1 MSDICCRSTAATR
14 QCVVTRAE
22 DWLDQHSKPVVNKQ
36 EAVRVGN
43 VIVLAQHDHIA
54 LLKQKQSL
62 FARDYRVSE
71 TRHFVV
77 CQKHSSPQTVLMHTL
92 GQAEIDADL
101 ICFIEDELPS
111 FGIIP
116 TAKDF
121 GATLFA
127 VLASTFPA
135 PRNQGL
141 IWRHFCLNTLIK
153 LRDQIAHPLS
163 APPGVSYIAPFAT
176 IYRRVFDLYTGQS
189 VLDVGSSFGF
199 LPVLMAERVPDICIM
214 GCDNNPDAI
223 GFSTDLA
230 EVSGVGHVTF
240 TLQDVLN
247 ATILGL
253 GTFDTVIAVHLLEH
267 IPERDLSIAFTHL
280 LQLTAKRLIIA
291 VPYEQQAIA
300 IYGHEHVFNKEK
312 LQQWGKWCLKT
323 LQGAGRFWCEDV
335 AGGMLI
341 IERSPGQE

>member
-1 MSDICCRSTAATR
+1 M
-14 QCVVTRAE
+14 TRAE
-22 DWLDQHSKPVVNKQ
+22 DWLDQHSKSVVNKQ
-36 EAVRVGN
+36 EAVRVGK
-43 VIVLAQHDHIA
+43 VIVLARHDRIA
-54 LLKQKQSL
+54 LLQQEQRLS
-62 FARDYRVSE
+62 ARGYRVSE

-77 CQKHSSPQTVLMHTL
+77 CQNQSSHQTLLMHTL

-116 TAKDF
+116 TAQDF
-121 GATLFA
+121 GVTLFA
-127 VLASTFPA
+127 VMASTFPA
-135 PRNQGL
+135 PRDQDL
-141 IWRHFCLNTLIK
+141 IWRHFCSNTLIK
-153 LRDQIAHPLS
+153 LRDQIALPLS
-163 APPGVSYIAPFAT
+163 ALPEVSYITPFAT
-176 IYRRVFDLYTGQS
+176 IDRRIFDLYTGQS
-189 VLDVGSSFGF
+189 FLDVGCSFGF
-199 LPVLMAERVPDICIM
+199 LPVLMAERVPDIRIL

-247 ATILGL
+247 ATILDL
-253 GTFDTVIAVHLLEH
+253 GTFDTVVAVHLLEH
-267 IPERDLSIAFTHL
+267 LPERDVSLALTHL

-312 LQQWGKWCLKT
+312 LQQWGKWCLKM